1 MRFVFLIMVSLG
13 FLAAGCT
20 AQRLDSDKSDGDSVT
35 VTGRVLEIR
44 DGRAADGPVDLVVRT
59 DFGEEILRIPSLFGH
74 VTDQVH
80 ELHRV
85 FESVKVG
92 SEVRGIGQRTADGVV
107 LATLQVVG

>member
-1 MRFVFLIMVSLG
+1 MRLTLWVALG
-13 FLAAGCT
+13 IFAVGCT
-20 AQRLDSDKSDGDSVT
+20 AQRVDSTKGDGYQVT

-59 DFGEEILRIPSLFGH
+59 DLGQETLRIPSLFGH
-74 VTDQVH
+74 ATDQTL

-92 SEVRGIGQRTADGVV
+92 SEVRGVGQRTADGVI
-107 LATLQVVG
+107 LETLQVEG